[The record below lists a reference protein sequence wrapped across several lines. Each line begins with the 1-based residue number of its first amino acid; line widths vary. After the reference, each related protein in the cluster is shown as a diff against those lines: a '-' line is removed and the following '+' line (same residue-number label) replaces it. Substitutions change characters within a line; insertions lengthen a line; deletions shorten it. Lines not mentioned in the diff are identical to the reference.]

1 MIKTNTIKLGEATS
15 IGHIFDQA
23 AKNKESRTI
32 NDQINAFFSKGGKVT
47 TLPK

>member
-1 MIKTNTIKLGEATS
+1 MTKTLNSNEALAS
-15 IGHIFDQA
+15 GHIFDNK
-23 AKNKESRTI
+23 AKRKESRTI